1 MKHYRMGLKVR
12 VARDNDNDGYDS
24 FRDKVLRIVHVA
36 KNRNE
41 HPGYD
46 EGISPEYLY
55 DLETLDG
62 ESIGSS
68 LYDYELESAR

>member
-1 MKHYRMGLKVR
+1 MKHYRMGQKVR

-46 EGISPEYLY
+46 EGISPEYL
-55 DLETLDG
+55 
-62 ESIGSS
+62 
-68 LYDYELESAR
+68 